1 MAEDDPDTDSGN
13 GQLFALTR
21 DKVLLLV
28 ILLVGIAGS
37 GIVRRSLGEL
47 GYNALGE
54 LVFVLGYGGM
64 VFAVWYGWI
73 RPMDI
78 SGPN

>member
-1 MAEDDPDTDSGN
+1 MAEDDPDTESST
-13 GQLFALTR
+13 GQLFTLTR
-21 DKVLLLV
+21 DKLLLIV

-37 GIVRRSLGEL
+37 GIVRRYLGEL
-47 GYNALGE
+47 GYTVLGE

-64 VFAVWYGWI
+64 VFTLWYGWL

-78 SGPN
+78 SGPD